1 MNLLVLSLY
10 PPLPTVTDALKRVAV
25 GMVLAVG
32 MGQINAAPMQTSTHT
47 QASAHTS
54 AASAITP
61 AANPTAT
68 SQPALYNIM
77 LAEFAA
83 QRGDIGKALAI
94 YRQQAFLEN
103 AAPVFE
109 RALDL
114 SLRYDTPDS
123 ALTFAHAW
131 QTQHPDDVPALF
143 YVTYLALKA
152 HQYELAGERLNEI
165 LQYDPNADLSQILA
179 GIYPTDRQSQREL
192 LDTLQKL
199 DIKTNPT
206 LLVMKAGLLLQFNE
220 SQAALDAINRALKQ
234 RPTSPAYLT
243 LKADIL
249 QTLAQPAEVKRFIA
263 EARRTLPD
271 NKSLFLYQTRYLI
284 EQGDTLGAWQNLN
297 DDKNR
302 AFLADDDIKLLA
314 GLVGIDSQRYTDAEH
329 WLTELTQSPEYRSQA
344 YYYLATSAER
354 QHQDDRAIA
363 AYANVMQPDLVLAAR
378 KRQINLLITQQ
389 RYSEALASAVKLRRD
404 FDRFAAQSYILEAD
418 VWARTGRREQAINT
432 LNSAQAALPDNR
444 DIVFAKVLLMP
455 DTDPA
460 AKLPLLT
467 ELVRTAPN
475 QVDYQLEYARTLVSL
490 KTRSDEVNA
499 LLMPLIN
506 DREVGLKARQILAQ
520 QALHQ
525 QQYTQVVNL
534 LEDNFDILPDIISGL
549 LLREAYNKLGNRAE
563 ATRVDKIL
571 QDLLQSGER

>member
-302 AFLADDDIKLLA
+302 PFLADDDIKLLA